1 MRHGKGLTRTE
12 LVRRGLAAGTQLCT
26 MCGLCVAVCPAGAI
40 RLDLSKAE
48 PRIAIGRKCTGCSL
62 CYIVCP
68 GRDIPL
74 KELDKFLFGRERDLK
89 TEALGVSSACYQ
101 AHAVDPEIRA
111 RGASGGVATALLI
124 YALEKG
130 IISAAAVVAY
140 DKDQPWRARP
150 VLATTRQDIIGAA
163 QSKYVVVPVNA
174 VLSDS
179 EIKPLFGRLGCVGLP
194 CHVHGL
200 RKLQYRFPRH
210 PLSKKLA
217 FTLGIF
223 CGTAQPMSSNETV
236 LKKRFGVKSL
246 DEIKILN
253 YRKGKG
259 LSAYSEVVKSD
270 GEVIRADKYVWITP
284 RSLCAGRCMLCW
296 DWGAELADL
305 SVGDFFGPAA
315 SGSEAELGASSLV
328 VRTEVGKRLVAG
340 AVEAGYIKV
349 YPTPVEP
356 LLRSAGFVGKKFGRA
371 ATLMACKKMGWPAPD
386 HQYEIE
392 PMTLPD
398 KASLASSMTTEER
411 ERFWAERGIH
421 ALS

>member
-1 MRHGKGLTRTE
+1 MRPARSLNRTE
-12 LVRRGLAAGTQLCT
+12 LVRRGLAAGTKLCT
-26 MCGLCVAVCPAGAI
+26 MCGLCVAVCPTGNI
-40 RLDLSKAE
+40 RLDLSKTD
-48 PRIAIGRKCTGCSL
+48 PRIAVGRKCNGCSL
-62 CYIVCP
+62 CYSVCP

-74 KELDKFLFGRERDLK
+74 KELDEFLFGRERDLK
-89 TEALGVSSACYQ
+89 AETLGVSSACYQ

-111 RGASGGVATALLI
+111 QGASGGVATALLI

-140 DKDQPWRARP
+140 DKNQPWRAKP
-150 VLATTRQDIIGAA
+150 VLATTRRDILGAA

-174 VLSDS
+174 VLAES
-179 EIKPLFGRLGCVGLP
+179 EIKPLSGRLGCVGLP

-200 RKLQYRFPRH
+200 RMLQYRFPGH
-210 PLSKKLA
+210 SLSRKLA

-223 CGTAQPMSSNETV
+223 CGTAQPMSSNESV
-236 LKKRFGVKSL
+236 LKNRFGVKSL
-246 DEIKILN
+246 DEIKSLS

-259 LSAYSEVVKSD
+259 LNTCSEVVKSD
-270 GEVIRADKYVWITP
+270 GNIIRADKYVWLTP
-284 RSLCAGRCMLCW
+284 KSLLAGRCMLCW

-315 SGSEAELGASSLV
+315 PGSEVQLGASSLV
-328 VRTEVGKRLVAG
+328 VRTEAGKLLVAG

-349 YPTPVEP
+349 FPTPVEP
-356 LLRSAGFVGKKFGRA
+356 LVRSAGFIGKKLGRA
-371 ATLMACKKMGWPAPD
+371 ATLMACKKMGWEAPD
-386 HQYEIE
+386 YQYEIE
-392 PMTLPD
+392 PMALPD
-398 KASLASSMTTEER
+398 KAGLASSMSTEER